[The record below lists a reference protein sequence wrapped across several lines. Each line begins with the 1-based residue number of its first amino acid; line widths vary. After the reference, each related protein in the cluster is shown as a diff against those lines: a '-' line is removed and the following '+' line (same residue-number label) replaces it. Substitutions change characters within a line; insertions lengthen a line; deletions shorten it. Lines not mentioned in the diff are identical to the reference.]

1 MRAVDIIMKKRNGEA
16 LSREELAFIISGY
29 IGETIPEYQISA
41 LLMAIYFQGMT
52 PEEIGTLTDLM
63 IHSGATMNLTPISR
77 PYVDKHST
85 GGVGDKV
92 SLILAPLAAACGVSV
107 PMMSGRSLGHTGGTL
122 DKLDAIPGFR
132 TALSPQE
139 FANIIDSCGYA
150 MTGQSKDVVPADRLL
165 YALRDVTGT
174 VESVPL
180 ITSSILSKKF
190 AEGADALIFDVKTG
204 SGAFMKDAEAAQEL
218 AQSLVRT
225 GAALGKKIVAVRT
238 EMNVP
243 LGEGVGNFLE
253 IEETLALLGAPIA
266 QERTPFGRLGE
277 DLREVTLRLTAWM
290 LVVAGIVSTPEEG
303 EARCR
308 EALESGAALEKW
320 EQNVRLQGGD
330 VEAMYAMVGTHRAPV
345 HHTIHA
351 EEGGILKQLDAWRV
365 GMGAVYL
372 GAGRSTAADAV
383 RSDVGFRVLHKPGDT
398 VEKGAGIIEMWGA
411 TEDDVER
418 ATAVVREGITIGSN
432 PVPRR
437 AMIQEELTAL

>member
-1 MRAVDIIMKKRNGEA
+1 MRVVDIIMKKRNGDA

-29 IGETIPEYQISA
+29 IGESIPEYQISA

-52 PEEIGTLTDLM
+52 PEETGTLTDLM
-63 IHSGATMNLTPISR
+63 IHSGATMNLTSIPR

-150 MTGQSKDVVPADRLL
+150 MTGQSKEVVPADRLL

-218 AQSLVRT
+218 AQSLVHT

-243 LGEGVGNFLE
+243 LGERVGNFLE

-266 QERTPFGRLGE
+266 QDRTPFGRCGE

-330 VEAMYAMVGTHRAPV
+330 VAVMYSMVGTHRAPV
-345 HHTIHA
+345 HHTICA
-351 EEGGILKQLDAWRV
+351 EESGILAQLDAWRV
-365 GMGAVYL
+365 GMGTVYL
-372 GAGRSTAADAV
+372 GAGRSTAADTV

-418 ATAVVREGITIGSN
+418 ATAAVREGITIGSN
-432 PVPRR
+432 PMPRR
-437 AMIQEELTAL
+437 VMIQEELTAL